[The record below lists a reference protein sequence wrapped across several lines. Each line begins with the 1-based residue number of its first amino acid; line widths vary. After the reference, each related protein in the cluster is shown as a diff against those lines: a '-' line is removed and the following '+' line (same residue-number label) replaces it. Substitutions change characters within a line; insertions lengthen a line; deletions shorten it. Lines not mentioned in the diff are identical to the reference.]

1 MNDGAMQAMTQTV
14 DEILAAAAL
23 YSDEKDH
30 IIVQLPAAAIT
41 AAAGIIA
48 EVSEPFCALVVDKDE
63 VSLVIPYEAWADFS
77 KRLPNHKVADKRY
90 KLITFDIALE
100 MSLVG
105 FMARI
110 SQALAEV
117 NVSIL
122 TFGAFTRDHFLVPAD
137 QFDIAMA
144 ALQKLKSRT

>member
-1 MNDGAMQAMTQTV
+1 MTQTV
-14 DEILAAAAL
+14 EQILIATKL
-23 YSDEKDH
+23 YSDQKDY

-48 EVSEPFCALVVDKDE
+48 EISEPFCAIIVDKDE
-63 VSLVIPYEAWADFS
+63 VSLIVPLEAWEDFS
-77 KRLPNHKVADKRY
+77 KRLPNHKTAEKAY

-110 SQALAEV
+110 SQALAEA

-122 TFGAFTRDHFLVPAD
+122 TFAAFTRDHLLVPAD
-137 QFDIAMA
+137 QFDIALA
-144 ALQKLKSRT
+144 ALEKLKSRT

>member
-1 MNDGAMQAMTQTV
+1 MTQTV
-14 DEILAAAAL
+14 EQILAVAAL
-23 YSDEKDH
+23 YSDEKDYV
-30 IIVQLPAAAIT
+30 IVQLPAAAIT

-48 EVSEPFCALVVDKDE
+48 EVSEPFCALIVDKDE
-63 VSLVIPYEAWADFS
+63 VSLVIPYEAWEDFS
-77 KRLPNHKVADKRY
+77 RRLPNHKVADKRY
-90 KLITFDIALE
+90 RLITFDIALE

-122 TFGAFTRDHFLVPAD
+122 TFAAFTRDHLLVPAN

-144 ALQKLKSRT
+144 ALQQLKPRT

>member
-1 MNDGAMQAMTQTV
+1 MTQTV
-14 DEILAAAAL
+14 DQILAAAQL
-23 YSDEKDH
+23 YSDKKDY

-48 EVSEPFCALVVDKDE
+48 EVSEPFCALIVDRDE
-63 VSLVIPYEAWADFS
+63 VSLVIPYEAWEDFS

-90 KLITFDIALE
+90 RLITFDIALE

-122 TFGAFTRDHFLVPAD
+122 TFAAFTRDHVLVPAN

-144 ALQKLKSRT
+144 ALQQLKPRT

>member
-1 MNDGAMQAMTQTV
+1 MTQTV
-14 DEILAAAAL
+14 EQILAAAKL
-23 YSDEKDH
+23 YSDEKDY
-30 IIVQLPAAAIT
+30 IIVQLPATAIT

-48 EVSEPFCALVVDKDE
+48 EISEPFCALIVDKDE
-63 VSLVIPYEAWADFS
+63 VSLVVPQEVWEDFS
-77 KRLPNHKVADKRY
+77 KRLPNHKVAEKPY
-90 KLITFDIALE
+90 KLITFGIVLE
-100 MSLVG
+100 MNLVG

-110 SQALAEV
+110 SQALAEA

-122 TFGAFTRDHFLVPAD
+122 TFAAFTRDHFLVPAD

>member
-1 MNDGAMQAMTQTV
+1 MTQTV
-14 DEILAAAAL
+14 EQILAAAQL
-23 YSDEKDH
+23 YSDQRDY
-30 IIVQLPAAAIT
+30 IIIRLPAAAIT

-48 EVSEPFCALVVDKDE
+48 EISEPFCALIVDKDE
-63 VSLVIPYEAWADFS
+63 VSLVVPNEAWGDFS
-77 KRLPNHKVADKRY
+77 KRLPNHKIADKPY

-105 FMARI
+105 FMAHV
-110 SQALAEV
+110 SQALAGA

-122 TFGAFTRDHFLVPAD
+122 TFAAFTRDHVLVPAA

>member
-1 MNDGAMQAMTQTV
+1 MTQTV
-14 DEILAAAAL
+14 EQILAAAKL
-23 YSDEKDH
+23 YSDEKDY

-48 EVSEPFCALVVDKDE
+48 EISEPFCALIVDKDE
-63 VSLVIPYEAWADFS
+63 VTLVVPHEAWEDFS
-77 KRLPNHKVADKRY
+77 KRLPNHKVTDKLY

-110 SQALAEV
+110 SQALSEV

-122 TFGAFTRDHFLVPAD
+122 TFAAFMRDHLLVPAD
-137 QFDIAMA
+137 QFDIALA
-144 ALQKLKSRT
+144 ALEKLKSRT